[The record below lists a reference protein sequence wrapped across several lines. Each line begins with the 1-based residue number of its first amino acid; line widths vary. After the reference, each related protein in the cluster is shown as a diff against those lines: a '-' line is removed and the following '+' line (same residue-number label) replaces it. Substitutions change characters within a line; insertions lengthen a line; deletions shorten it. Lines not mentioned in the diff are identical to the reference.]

1 MDLTALREREDKGV
15 EAVKDLPETSKWAAL
30 ETLLYDLKLRPLT
43 QVNIPQEKIR
53 AFKKEC
59 L

>member
-1 MDLTALREREDKGV
+1 MDVTALRDREDQGV
-15 EAVKDLPETSKWAAL
+15 NAVKDLPDSSKWAAL
-30 ETLLYDLKLRPLT
+30 ETLMNDLKLRPLT
-43 QVNIPQEKIR
+43 QVNVSQEKIR